1 MKWSMATRTPHAM
14 PISRSKALISRKVHQ
29 MIAYSAGWTR
39 ARLCHSQSRI
49 RSAAMKVS
57 TAPKKS
63 LGTHETIEMG
73 STKRPS
79 STTMTTRPHTRE
91 LVPERK
97 VKMVCEKMYEPVKP
111 PESPESA
118 LEMPTLMSSRL
129 KSSALP
135 MSIWIAATSREEEKA
150 TTTYMPIH
158 VGSSE
163 GSSSQRTSEGRKKR
177 NASSGGAAGCGGA
190 IHPASRSCSRS

>member
-1 MKWSMATRTPHAM
+1 MR
-14 PISRSKALISRKVHQ
+14 
-29 MIAYSAGWTR
+29 
-39 ARLCHSQSRI
+39 
-49 RSAAMKVS
+49 VS
-57 TAPKKS
+57 VG

-111 PESPESA
+111 PERPESA

-135 MSIWIAATSREEEKA
+135 MSIWIAATSRDDEKA

-163 GSSSQRTSEGRKKR
+163 GSSSQRTLVRARVRVRVRARVRVRIRARVTSEGRKKR

-190 IHPASRSCSRS
+190 IHPPSRSCSRS